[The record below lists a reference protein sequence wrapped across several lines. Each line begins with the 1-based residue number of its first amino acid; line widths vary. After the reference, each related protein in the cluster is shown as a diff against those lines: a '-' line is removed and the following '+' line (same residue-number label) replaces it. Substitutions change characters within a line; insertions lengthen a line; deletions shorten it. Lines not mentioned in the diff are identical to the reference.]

1 MPTSDSVARSN
12 SIKLSGE
19 NEIQAAKR
27 EVSFAEAFRFW
38 LKFLSF

>member
-1 MPTSDSVARSN
+1 MQASDSIAHTN
-12 SIKLSGE
+12 SMKPSGE

-27 EVSFAEAFRFW
+27 DVSFAEAFRFW